1 MISSPRFVLSSLAL
15 GLLSAPMLSQ
25 AAAIERS
32 GQSILPIFEKGNY
45 AEVSYVFVDPSL
57 PGTVNGT
64 DIDGDSADNYGYL
77 SGAVKLAPSDD
88 SFIALIY
95 DEPFGLDYDYGSQPI
110 LGGAEAELNSQNY
123 TLLVGGKPVEN
134 VWLYGGVAYQ
144 HIDANVTTPNIAPY
158 NLDFS
163 DNAGGL
169 VVGAAYEI
177 PEIAL
182 RAAVTYRSEIEN
194 KGTATENVLTP
205 GGPLSLETPFEIS
218 TPQSVN
224 LNFQTGVTPTTLFML
239 DLRWVD
245 WTAFKAAPQ
254 AFTAGNAGEPLVS
267 FDKDQY
273 SGTIGVGQ
281 KLTDNLSASLKFAYD
296 SGTGENPSIF
306 GPYEEK
312 YTTVLGAK
320 YSIKNVDLSAAAAY
334 TWLGS
339 AEVPVGPFTAEYDD
353 GDALAFAAKVG
364 YHF

>member
-1 MISSPRFVLSSLAL
+1 MISSPRFVLSALTL

-57 PGTVNGT
+57 PGEDPAGNK
-64 DIDGDSADNYGYL
+64 IDGDSAENYGYL
-77 SGAVKLAPSDD
+77 GGVVKLAPSDD

-95 DEPFGLDYDYGSQPI
+95 DEPFGLDYSYGSESI
-110 LGGAEAELNSQNY
+110 LAGAEAELNSENY
-123 TLLVGGKPVEN
+123 TLLVGGKPIDN
-134 VWLYGGVAYQ
+134 VWLYGGVAFQ
-144 HIDANVTTPNIAPY
+144 SIDADVTLPGGAY
-158 NLDFS
+158 NLNFS

-169 VVGAAYEI
+169 IVGAAYEK

-194 KGTATENVLTP
+194 KGTATETVSSIPLTVK
-205 GGPLSLETPFEIS
+205 TPFEIS

-224 LNFQTGVTPTTLFML
+224 LDFQTGVTPTTLL
-239 DLRWVD
+239 TLNLRWVD
-245 WTAFKAAPQ
+245 WTAFDAAPQ
-254 AFTAGNAGEPLVS
+254 FYGTAVRPGQSLVD

-273 SGTIGVGQ
+273 SGSIGVGQ

-296 SGTGENPSIF
+296 TGTGDNPSIF

-320 YSIKNVDLSAAAAY
+320 YTIKNVDLTAAAAY

-339 AEVPVGPFTAEYDD
+339 AEVDLGGPTATYDD